1 MTVTAIWCR
10 HENDNII
17 GIGGVIPWRVESDI
31 QRFREIVAGQAVV
44 VGRKT
49 YESLPNRTIEN
60 CRMYVLSSDAAYEVS
75 NPQCHQVVT
84 SQKVL
89 ADVEED
95 LYIAGGAEIYHLF
108 LTGKEK
114 LKPQIIVD
122 CIYQGEVRDVAGL
135 QTDIAESVNEM
146 EKKYRRISPFYC
158 KDEVSAALW
167 IRKGEFVE
175 QSVLKRLVSIIE
187 KYAVVHK

>member
-1 MTVTAIWCR
+1 MTVIAIWCR
-10 HENDNII
+10 HENDNLI

-31 QRFREIVAGQAVV
+31 QRFREIVAGQTVV
-44 VGRKT
+44 VGRNT

-60 CRMYVLSSDAAYEVS
+60 CQMYVLSSDAAYEVS
-75 NPQCHQVVT
+75 NPEHHQVAT

-89 ADVEED
+89 ADVEDD

-114 LKPQIIVD
+114 LKPQIVVD
-122 CIYQGEVRDVAGL
+122 CIYHGAVRDILGV
-135 QTDIAESVNEM
+135 QTNITESVKEM
-146 EKKYRRISPFYC
+146 ENKYRRISPFYC
-158 KDEVSAALW
+158 KDDVSSALW

-175 QSVLKRLVSIIE
+175 QSVLKRLVSVLE
-187 KYAVVHK
+187 KYSIVNR